1 MSKLKIAVIIGATRF
16 PMLDETQI
24 AELAGCTTAT
34 LKLYRDGQTLFAVG
48 DRDFNFFIV
57 KSGEIEIVDHS
68 GDEPK
73 TLTVHRKG
81 QFTGDI
87 SHLTG
92 NPRVVSAIARGDCE
106 VYEVSGEALRQV
118 LNQCPVVSDIILQAF
133 VARRQLL
140 HESPNFI
147 GLRVIGSRYS
157 TDTFRVRDFLAKNR
171 VLFTWVDVETDPQVD
186 LLLKQ
191 FGVTEADTP
200 VVACSQRL
208 LLRNPSNRQLAD
220 EIGIRQPL
228 EQVVYDLVVVG
239 AGPAGLA
246 AAVYGAS
253 EGLRT
258 VVLERSGPGGQA
270 GSSMRIENYLGFP
283 IGLTG
288 SDLANRAILQAN
300 KFGARLSVPTPVT
313 GLRFEKSYSILH
325 LDDGETVTAKCLLI
339 ATGADYRRLGVV
351 GCERFEGT
359 GVYYAVTLTEAQM
372 CRGAQVVVMG
382 GGNSAGQGAVFLA
395 QHARHVLLVIRGDDL
410 HKTMSSY
417 LVRRI
422 EQTANIELLCN
433 TTVRCMNGDGHLD
446 SVEIVNN
453 KTGQARTV
461 ETPAVFSFI
470 GAVPR
475 TDWLPP
481 EIERD
486 AKGFVMTGTALAQSH
501 YWTAPRQPFLLETS
515 RPGVF
520 AAGDVRSNSVKR
532 VASAVGEGAMAVQF
546 VHEYLKER

>member
-1 MSKLKIAVIIGATRF
+1 MPEHNLQSIAF
-16 PMLDETQI
+16 PTLDEAQI

-34 LKLYRDGQTLFAVG
+34 PKLYRDGQTLFAVG

-57 KSGEIEIVDHS
+57 KSGEVEIVDHS
-68 GDEPK
+68 GDVPK
-73 TLTVHRKG
+73 TLVVHTKG
-81 QFTGDI
+81 SFTGDV
-87 SHLTG
+87 SFLTG
-92 NPRVVSAIARGDCE
+92 NPAVVSGVARGDCE
-106 VYEVSGEALRQV
+106 VYQISGDALRRV
-118 LNQCPVVSDIILQAF
+118 LNQCPTVSDIILQAF
-133 VARRQLL
+133 IARRQLL

-200 VVACSQRL
+200 VVACSHML

-220 EIGIRQPL
+220 GIGIRQPL

-258 VVLERSGPGGQA
+258 VVLERTGPGGQA

-283 IGLTG
+283 TGLTG

-313 GLRFEKSYSILH
+313 RLAFEKAYSILH

-339 ATGADYRRLGVV
+339 ATGADYRRLGVE

-372 CRGAQVVVMG
+372 CRGSQVVVVG

-395 QHARHVLLVIRGDDL
+395 QHARHVLLAIRGDDL

-422 EQTANIELLCN
+422 EQTPNIELLCN
-433 TTVRCMNGDGHLD
+433 TTVRCMNGDGHLG
-446 SVEIVNN
+446 SVEMVNN

-486 AKGFVMTGTALAQSH
+486 AKGFVLTGTALAQSH
-501 YWTAPRQPFLLETS
+501 NWTAPRQPFLLETS

-520 AAGDVRSNSVKR
+520 AAGDVRSSSVKR

>member
-1 MSKLKIAVIIGATRF
+1 MAEHNLKSIAF
-16 PMLDETQI
+16 PTLDEAQI
-24 AELAGCTTAT
+24 AELGRCTTAT
-34 LKLYRDGQTLFAVG
+34 PKLFRDGQILFAVG
-48 DRDFNFFIV
+48 ERNFDFFIV
-57 KSGEIEIVDHS
+57 KSGEVEIVDHS
-68 GDEPK
+68 GDKPK
-73 TLTVHRKG
+73 TVTVHTKG
-81 QFTGDI
+81 SFTGDV
-87 SHLTG
+87 SFLTG
-92 NPRVVSAIARGDCE
+92 NPAVVSGVARGDCE
-106 VYEVSGEALRQV
+106 VYQISGDALRRV
-118 LNQCPVVSDIILQAF
+118 LNQCPAVSDIILQAF
-133 VARRQLL
+133 IARRQLL

-157 TDTFRVRDFLAKNR
+157 TDTFRVRDFLARNR
-171 VLFTWVDVETDPQVD
+171 VLFTWVDIETNPQVD

-200 VVACSQRL
+200 VVACSHML

-220 EIGIRQPL
+220 GIGIRQPL

-258 VVLERSGPGGQA
+258 VVLERTGPGGQA

-283 IGLTG
+283 TGVTG
-288 SDLANRAILQAN
+288 SDLADRAILQAN

-313 GLRFEKSYSILH
+313 RLAFEKTYSILH

-339 ATGADYRRLGVV
+339 ATGADYRRLGVE

-359 GVYYAVTLTEAQM
+359 GVYYAVTLAEAQM
-372 CRGAQVVVMG
+372 CRGAQVVVVG

-395 QHARHVLLVIRGDDL
+395 QHARHVLLLIRGDNL
-410 HKTMSSY
+410 YKNMSSY
-417 LVRRI
+417 LARRI
-422 EQTANIELLCN
+422 EQTANIEVLYN
-433 TTVRCMNGDGHLD
+433 ATVRCMSGDGRLG
-446 SVEIVNN
+446 SVEIFNH
-453 KTGQARTV
+453 KTGQARMM

-486 AKGFVMTGTALAQSH
+486 AKGFVLTGTALAQSLH
-501 YWTAPRQPFLLETS
+501 WTAKRQPFLLETS

-520 AAGDVRSNSVKR
+520 AAGDVRAGSAKR
-532 VASAVGEGAMAVQF
+532 VASAVGEGSMAVQF
-546 VHEYLKER
+546 VHEYLKEM

>member
-1 MSKLKIAVIIGATRF
+1 MAEHNLRSIAF
-16 PMLDETQI
+16 PTLDEVQI
-24 AELAGCTTAT
+24 SELGRCTTAT
-34 LKLYRDGQTLFAVG
+34 PKLYRDGQTLFAVG
-48 DRDFNFFIV
+48 ERNFDFFIV
-57 KSGEIEIVDHS
+57 KSGEVEIVDHS
-68 GDEPK
+68 GDKPK
-73 TLTVHRKG
+73 TVTVHTKG
-81 QFTGDI
+81 SFTGDV
-87 SHLTG
+87 SFLTG
-92 NPRVVSAIARGDCE
+92 NPAVVSGVARGDCE
-106 VYEVSGEALRQV
+106 VYQISGDALRRV
-118 LNQCPVVSDIILQAF
+118 LNQCPAVSDIILQAF
-133 VARRQLL
+133 IARRQLL

-157 TDTFRVRDFLAKNR
+157 TDTFRIRDFLARNR

-200 VVACSQRL
+200 VVACSHML

-220 EIGIRQPL
+220 GIGIRQPL

-258 VVLERSGPGGQA
+258 VMLERTGPGGQA

-283 IGLTG
+283 TGLTG

-313 GLRFEKSYSILH
+313 RLAFEKTYSILH

-339 ATGADYRRLGVV
+339 ATGADYRRLGVE
-351 GCERFEGT
+351 GCEQFEGT
-359 GVYYAVTLTEAQM
+359 GVYYAVTLAEAQM
-372 CRGAQVVVMG
+372 CRGAQVVVVG

-395 QHARHVLLVIRGDDL
+395 QHARHVLLVIRGDNL
-410 HKTMSSY
+410 YKNMSSY
-417 LVRRI
+417 LARRI
-422 EQTANIELLCN
+422 EQTPNIEVFYN
-433 TTVRCMNGDGHLD
+433 TTVRCMSGDGRLS
-446 SVEIVNN
+446 SVEIFNN
-453 KTGQARTV
+453 KTGQARMM

-486 AKGFVMTGTALAQSH
+486 AKGFVLTGTALAQSRR
-501 YWTAPRQPFLLETS
+501 WTAPRQPFLLETS
-515 RPGVF
+515 RRGVF
-520 AAGDVRSNSVKR
+520 AAGDVRSGSSKR

-546 VHEYLKER
+546 VHEYLKEM